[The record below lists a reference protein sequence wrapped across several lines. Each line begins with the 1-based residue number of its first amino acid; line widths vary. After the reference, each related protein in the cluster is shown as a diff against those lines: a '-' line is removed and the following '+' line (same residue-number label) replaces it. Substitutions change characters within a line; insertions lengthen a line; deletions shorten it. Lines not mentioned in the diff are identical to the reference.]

1 MGMQV
6 MSKDSLMGGSVDR
19 RTIVVSSLAAG
30 FALAVQPLSAETLHT
45 DSTGLE
51 TGEVRIPV
59 KDGEIPA
66 FRALPSGGTNLP
78 VVIVIHEIFGVHEWI
93 QDVCRRLAKQGY
105 LAIAPYL
112 YSRQGNALV
121 YTDIAKLVE
130 EIVSKV
136 DDTTVISD
144 LDSTV
149 RWALK
154 NKGDS
159 KRVAVTGFCWG
170 GRQAWLYTAHNP
182 DVSAGIAWYG
192 HMVRK
197 EGNTQPKHPVEV
209 AAAFKGRMLGL
220 YGELD
225 KGIQQS
231 QIDAM
236 RQALKEAG
244 DTKSEIVVYPGA
256 DHGFL
261 ADYRPSYNE
270 AAAKDAWARC
280 LAWLKSHGV

>member
-1 MGMQV
+1 
-6 MSKDSLMGGSVDR
+6 MSNNSFSGGSVDR
-19 RTIVVSSLAAG
+19 RTIVVTSLAAG
-30 FALAVQPLSAETLHT
+30 FALSVQPIAAETIHT

-51 TGEVRIPV
+51 SGEVRIPV

-66 FRALPSGGTNLP
+66 FRALPSGGSNLP

-121 YTDIAKLVE
+121 YTDIQKLVE

-136 DDTTVISD
+136 DDNTVTSD
-144 LDSTV
+144 LDATV
-149 RWALK
+149 QWAAK
-154 NKGDS
+154 NKGDG

-170 GRQAWLYTAHNP
+170 GRQTWLYAAHNP
-182 DVSAGIAWYG
+182 DVKAGVAWYG

-209 AAAFKGRMLGL
+209 ASEFKGRMLGL

-225 KGIQQS
+225 KGIQQN

-236 RQALKEAG
+236 RKALKDAG

-280 LAWLKSHGV
+280 LTWFKSHGV

>member
-1 MGMQV
+1 MQAMG
-6 MSKDSLMGGSVDR
+6 KDGFKSGSVDR
-19 RTIVVSSLAAG
+19 RTIVVTSLAAG
-30 FALAVQPLSAETLHT
+30 FALSVQPLSAETLHT

-51 TGEVRIPV
+51 SGEVRIPV

-66 FRALPSGGTNLP
+66 FRALPAGGTNLP

-136 DDTTVISD
+136 DDNTVTSD

-149 RWALK
+149 QWAIR
-154 NKGDS
+154 NKGDA

-170 GRQAWLYTAHNP
+170 GRQTWLYTAHNP
-182 DVSAGIAWYG
+182 SVSAGVAWYG

-197 EGNTQPKHPVEV
+197 EGDTHPKHPVEV
-209 AAAFKGRMLGL
+209 ADAFKGRMLGL

-225 KGIQQS
+225 KGIQQT
-231 QIDAM
+231 QIEAM
-236 RQALKEAG
+236 RAALKAAG

-280 LAWLKSHGV
+280 LAWFKSHGV